1 MEAAAPAR
9 CSAASRRSGAA
20 VPRRVS
26 PDSRATGNGVRG
38 DRGTG
43 AVAGSEI
50 LYRTAVRIHP
60 FLSHRYTPTVFN
72 LSLAAG
78 ISLVSLYTCIPRLA
92 NFLTMSPCVP
102 VSCSLADIGFSAL
115 QVRSSSFLLHCRII
129 EDPGTF
135 WPIGLISGDLVLLP
149 TDSDSEREGPCE
161 ESTSAQSCLCLFQ
174 CCRPLLGTKVAL
186 ALQMDFCH
194 FFPPSYIFY
203 YTSLPIYLIFL
214 LFSYVL
220 PFLFRHFWSPGKS
233 SLCKYLR

>member
-60 FLSHRYTPTVFN
+60 FLSHRYTPTVSVFT

-135 WPIGLISGDLVLLP
+135 WPIGLISGDLAVLLP
-149 TDSDSEREGPCE
+149 IDSDSEREGPCE
-161 ESTSAQSCLCLFQ
+161 AP
-174 CCRPLLGTKVAL
+174 PLLRAACACFSVA
-186 ALQMDFCH
+186 D
-194 FFPPSYIFY
+194 
-203 YTSLPIYLIFL
+203 
-214 LFSYVL
+214 
-220 PFLFRHFWSPGKS
+220 
-233 SLCKYLR
+233 LCSAPKLH